1 MTSTAYIELANVN
14 KRFETKRGEINA
26 LENINMHFNKGE
38 FVSIVGPSGCGKS
51 TIIRIIDDIIKPTSG
66 SITVDGFTYDNAH
79 ELGREQSKKLGFVFQ
94 LPNLY
99 PWLTVRQNVELP
111 LTIYGLSGPEYKK
124 RVDDL
129 LAYAGVT
136 DYADS
141 YPSSVSGG
149 MSQRIGVI
157 RGMVHN
163 PPILMLDE
171 PFGALDDDTRETL
184 DLDLLKIWKD
194 SGATILFITHNV
206 EEAVLMSERVYVMS
220 PHPGRVK
227 QEIPIDIPFERRT
240 LDLFGDAHFA
250 ELCRV
255 IEQLI
260 GDLQLGQIR

>member
-1 MTSTAYIELANVN
+1 MSNTAYIELSGIN
-14 KRFETKRGEINA
+14 KRFSTKRGEINA
-26 LENINMHFNKGE
+26 LENIDMHFNQGE
-38 FVSIVGPSGCGKS
+38 FASIVGPSGCGKS
-51 TIIRIIDDIIKPTSG
+51 TIIRMIDDIIKPTSG
-66 SITVDGFTYDNAH
+66 SITVDGFTYDNSR

-111 LTIYGLSGPEYKK
+111 LKIYGLSGSAYSK
-124 RVDDL
+124 RVDAL
-129 LAYAGVT
+129 LEYAGAS
-136 DYADS
+136 DYADA
-141 YPSSVSGG
+141 YPSSISGG

-194 SGATILFITHNV
+194 SGSTILFITHNI
-206 EEAVLMSERVYVMS
+206 EEAVLMSERIYVMS

-227 QEIPIDIPFERRT
+227 QEIAVDIPYERRT
-240 LDLFGDAHFA
+240 LELFGDAHFA
-250 ELCRV
+250 ELCHT
-255 IEQLI
+255 IEGLI
-260 GDLQLGQIR
+260 GDLRLDQVK